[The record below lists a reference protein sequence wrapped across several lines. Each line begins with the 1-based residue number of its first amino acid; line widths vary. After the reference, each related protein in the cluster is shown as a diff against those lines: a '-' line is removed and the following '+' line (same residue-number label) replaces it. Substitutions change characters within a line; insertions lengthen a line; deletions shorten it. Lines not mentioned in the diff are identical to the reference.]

1 MKKFLCMM
9 LVMAMLFT
17 SIGLLQLTAFAATEE
32 LLENGDLE
40 EGDETGF
47 FNYGNAHDLYVDGEY
62 AHSGEYGMLIENR
75 ADEYSIHAM
84 NITDIMM
91 ENGPGEY
98 KASVWVK
105 LRDNDEGAANCQL
118 VINYRPTGETKD
130 SYKTSEK
137 KTLTT
142 EWQKFEFSGAI
153 DFDLDKGLDHCYI
166 YAQVRGQ
173 EADGTANTLGPAFCM
188 DDLSLVKTSEVNGIE
203 IIRPTD
209 VEMTHINALEATR
222 SDVTSVGAIRWDAW
236 YTHDGVEDSVVSQV
250 ERSLSPAKYH
260 FRAPF
265 YAEITEEGGIIIPQY
280 TQAEFDKEMEYAIE
294 AGIDY
299 FAYVWYNS
307 DMRDARDFHT
317 TSKYKN
323 DVKLCAVFDG
333 NAIGKDYARKEM
345 ATLLKEDYYM
355 TVLDGRP
362 LMYYFGDSGN
372 IGGIAED
379 IEYYRGLC
387 ATLGIPEPFAVV
399 MNLGASE
406 SYSAYADAVSNYA
419 IGGSN
424 GVSFKELMNNAVKT
438 WNNHAA
444 DQMQFVPTV
453 TTGWHNGPR
462 IDNPVTWTKP
472 GADSWAEYGT
482 DAEIQEHMEN
492 ALWYMQQTKN
502 TLFTMANTVIIYAWN
517 EHDEGGWICP
527 TLAVDENGNQL
538 YNEDGSKKIN
548 DGRIQAVKAAIEK
561 YKNGGELEQI
571 ENMDTLVTSTPT
583 SAVTAKPTDSNAVQQ
598 DSGSGNTWIWFVV
611 GGVVVA
617 AVVVAVVV
625 IAVKKK
631 KNPDTTEN
639 PKE

>member
-1 MKKFLCMM
+1 MRKFLCMM
-9 LVMAMLFT
+9 LAAAMLFT
-17 SIGLLQLTAFAATEE
+17 SIGLFQLTAFAATEE
-32 LLENGDLE
+32 LLENGNFE

-47 FNYGNAHDLYVDGEY
+47 FQYGPTSDLYVDAEY
-62 AHSGEYGMLIENR
+62 AHSGEYGLLLENR
-75 ADEYSIHAM
+75 AGQYATWAQ
-84 NITDIMM
+84 NITDIML

-137 KTLTT
+137 KVLTT
-142 EWQKFEFSGAI
+142 EWQKFEFSGTI
-153 DFDLDKGLDHCYI
+153 DFDLEKGLNHCYI
-166 YAQVRGQ
+166 YAQVLGQ
-173 EADGTANTLGPAFCM
+173 DADGKRNETGPAYCA
-188 DDLSLVKTSEVNGIE
+188 DDFSLVKTSEVNGIE
-203 IIRPTD
+203 IVKPVK
-209 VEMTHINALEATR
+209 VEMTHINAMEETR
-222 SDVTSVGAIRWDAW
+222 SEVTSVGAIRWDAW
-236 YTHDGVEDSVVSQV
+236 YTHDGKENSVISQV

-265 YAEITEEGGIIIPQY
+265 FAEITQDGGITVPKY
-280 TQAEFDKEMEYAIE
+280 TQEEFDKEMEYAIE

-299 FAYVWYNS
+299 FAYVWYDS
-307 DMRDARDFHT
+307 DMKAARKFHT

-333 NAIGKDYARKEM
+333 NAIGRNYARKEM
-345 ATLLKEDYYM
+345 AELLKEEYYM
-355 TVLDGRP
+355 TVLNGRP

-372 IGGIAED
+372 ISTIKQD

-387 ATLGIPEPFAVV
+387 TTLGIPAPFAVV

-406 SYSAYADAVSNYA
+406 SFNAYADAISNYA
-419 IGGSN
+419 ISASGGI
-424 GVSFKELMNNAVKT
+424 SFRELMNNAVKT
-438 WNNHAA
+438 WDAHAA

-453 TTGWHNGPR
+453 TAGWHTGPR

-472 GADSWAEYGT
+472 GANSWAEYGT

-492 ALWYMQQTKN
+492 ALSYMQQPAKK
-502 TLFTMANTVIIYAWN
+502 LFTMANTVIIYAWN

-548 DGRIQAVKAAIEK
+548 DGHIQAVKAAIAK
-561 YKNGGELEQI
+561 YKDEALDAPDNT
-571 ENMDTLVTSTPT
+571 DT
-583 SAVTAKPTDSNAVQQ
+583 SATPAPTITDKPTDPV
-598 DSGSGNTWIWFVV
+598 DETKPSGNTWIWFVI
-611 GGVVVA
+611 GGVAAAAVIA
-617 AVVVAVVV
+617 AVVVV
-625 IAVKKK
+625 AVKKK
-631 KNPDTTEN
+631 KSGEDAGE